1 MQNEKRY
8 STSYDPKSAP
18 QKLEHLIYK
27 KKGNVAYVT
36 INRPERLNALHTYAH
51 QELNS
56 VWKDIQR
63 DPSMYVAILTG
74 NGRAFCAGRDVK
86 FLSEFQ
92 QKGELA
98 PHEDPNNPA
107 FNWGGGGQPR
117 VAKLEKPVIAAINGL
132 AVGVGMNII
141 MQCQLRVMADDAWLG
156 DQHTN
161 VGRFGAPQELYFNL
175 PPATASYLSLCNGR
189 LTAQAA
195 LSQGVVNVVVPEG
208 EGGRG
213 SREARRDGLRR
224 LPARNAGDR
233 ALRDIAADPQQH
245 AHRLRHA
252 PRQGDFR
259 HRGLR
264 GRRARLQGEAQA
276 EMEAAVS
283 FGLRGGLRFA
293 QRHPTVCS
301 NIRDIRRVG

>member
-1 MQNEKRY
+1 MQHEKRY
-8 STSYDPKSAP
+8 KTTYDPKSAP
-18 QKLEHLIYK
+18 QKLEHLIYE

-51 QELNS
+51 QELNT

-63 DPSMYVAILTG
+63 DPNMYVAIITG

-98 PHEDPNNPA
+98 PHEDPNNPSYR
-107 FNWGGGGQPR
+107 WGGGGQPR
-117 VAKLEKPVIAAINGL
+117 VANLTKPVIAAINGL

-141 MQCQLRVMADDAWLG
+141 MQCQLRVMAEDAWLG

-161 VGRFGAPQELYFNL
+161 VGRFGAPQELYMNL

-195 LSQGVVNVVVPEG
+195 LSQGVVNVVCPKDKVV
-208 EGGRG
+208 
-213 SREARRDGLRR
+213 SEAEKL
-224 LPARNAGDR
+224 
-233 ALRDIAADPQQH
+233 
-245 AHRLRHA
+245 
-252 PRQGDFR
+252 
-259 HRGLR
+259 
-264 GRRARLQGEAQA
+264 A
-276 EMEAAVS
+276 EMVCAGSPLATQAIVRYFTLLQTHNNTLTEFAMHLDKEISDTEDCAEGALA
-283 FGLRGGLRFA
+283 FKEKRKPKWKLR
-293 QRHPTVCS
+293 
-301 NIRDIRRVG
+301 

>member
-1 MQNEKRY
+1 MRQETRY
-8 STSYDPKSAP
+8 NTNYQPSPATKN
-18 QKLEHLIYK
+18 LEHLIYE
-27 KKGNVAYVT
+27 KKGHVAYVT

-51 QELNS
+51 QELNT

-63 DPSMYVAILTG
+63 DPNIYVAILTG
-74 NGRAFCAGRDVK
+74 KGRAFCAGRDVK

-117 VAKLEKPVIAAINGL
+117 VANLEKPVIAAINGL
-132 AVGVGMNII
+132 AVGVGMNIV

-195 LSQGVVNVVVPEG
+195 LSQGVVNVVC
-208 EGGRG
+208 
-213 SREARRDGLRR
+213 SKDKLIQEAEKL
-224 LPARNAGDR
+224 
-233 ALRDIAADPQQH
+233 
-245 AHRLRHA
+245 
-252 PRQGDFR
+252 
-259 HRGLR
+259 
-264 GRRARLQGEAQA
+264 A
-276 EMEAAVS
+276 EMVCAGSPLATQAIVRYVTLTQTHNHTLTE
-283 FGLRGGLRFA
+283 FA
-293 QRHPTVCS
+293 KHLDKEISDTEDCAEGALAFKEKRKPNWKV
-301 NIRDIRRVG
+301 R